1 MSLRDRIRK
10 RREDDD
16 ADMMLFIFPVLYLM
30 DSAGG
35 GEKKKRHT
43 SEETGEVK
51 VHRLLEGHVKN
62 FKLHLEWNHTSS
74 MNWQPILEVK
84 ELSLIQGSRWRRS
97 WASSYTC

>member
-1 MSLRDRIRK
+1 MSMSLRDRIRK

-16 ADMMLFIFPVLYLM
+16 DDMMLFIFPALYLT

-51 VHRLLEGHVKN
+51 VHRLLEGHVKTCQVT
-62 FKLHLEWNHTSS
+62 FRMEPH
-74 MNWQPILEVK
+74 IFI
-84 ELSLIQGSRWRRS
+84 ELATYL
-97 WASSYTC
+97 